1 MNNAGA
7 LPTEATTENSPSA
20 TNPETDK
27 TAVSTPPAS
36 NENDLGGLDGKAS
49 NSDDG
54 NGNEWGG
61 VPEDGYSMDGIE
73 MPEGYVLDDGVAESL
88 SGICHEMGLSQKAF
102 ANIVNKMTP
111 VLDAQQEQMVEQF
124 KQDNLKAFRADKE
137 LGGPR
142 AQQTINAANTAYQK
156 LVPEDLQELFMR
168 SGLNTH
174 PSMIKLFYNLS
185 KSLGDDSVFRG
196 GRSSTNSLANFFN
209 NSKMN

>member
-1 MNNAGA
+1 MNNTADS
-7 LPTEATTENSPSA
+7 TA
-20 TNPETDK
+20 TNETSPEVDNNALS
-27 TAVSTPPAS
+27 TAQDQPNAS
-36 NENDLGGLDGKAS
+36 NEADFGGLSATPDKAS
-49 NSDDG
+49 APEAND
-54 NGNEWGG
+54 WGG
-61 VPEDGYSMDGIE
+61 VPEGGYNLDGID
-73 MPEGYVLDDGVAESL
+73 MPEGYVLDDMVAENL
-88 SGICHEMGLSQKAF
+88 SGICKEMGLSQKAF

-111 VLDAQQEQMVEQF
+111 VLEAQQDHMVEQF

-142 AQQTINAANTAYQK
+142 AQQTLSAANSAYQK
-156 LVPEDLQELFMR
+156 LVPEDLQDLFMR